1 MSKIGFKELS
11 LALVDKY
18 GLEREA
24 AEQFVEKMFD
34 VLSKGIETDRQVKVK
49 GLGTF
54 KVVPVASRKSVDVNT
69 GEPIVIEGRDK
80 VSFTPDSA
88 MRELVNR
95 PFSQFET
102 VPINDGVDFTAID
115 EHFANVEEGTEDI
128 IMTDNDET
136 VTEPITTDATKQDD
150 KMAETSEGEAASGAT
165 NVLGTQPDETASTK
179 NDETETTYGE
189 GIDDHSTHQGGTP
202 EETVVAA
209 ETVVSDNE
217 PIQTTEPMKPEE
229 SFTPVAPGSEPIEE
243 TTPNEANG
251 PSHPTEETTNDEK
264 DEVSESINDAAAP
277 TNATSEQ
284 TNEDQPR
291 PTSSTKTTAEM
302 VQTVSETERE
312 IDDARNQVIL
322 MQREMVRHNRFMR
335 WFLGISAFLLLAC
348 VASIFYLA
356 MQISQRDH
364 RIEHL
369 EAAAILASRTPQG
382 KAILNASVDS
392 AAVAQAKKDSL
403 EAARKLQEDEGARQK
418 MAEAEQAKAKQVE
431 QEASKRGAEQAE
443 RAKKED
449 AAKKANEAAAK
460 QKAQQAKPTEAKNN
474 SKEQN
479 KYNKDVRIRTGA
491 YTIIGID
498 RTVTA
503 KAGQTLAGISRTQLG
518 PGMECYIEA
527 VNPGRKQLK
536 AGDKVNIPKLKL
548 KKKN

>member
-1 MSKIGFKELS
+1 MSKIGFKGLS

-102 VPINDGVDFTAID
+102 VAINDGVDFTAID

-128 IMTDNDET
+128 FMTDNEETEAEPTTANAARTDEKL
-136 VTEPITTDATKQDD
+136 TET
-150 KMAETSEGEAASGAT
+150 AEDQPTLGMS
-165 NVLGTQPDETASTK
+165 NVQGTQQGELPSAE
-179 NDETETTYGE
+179 NDEAETTYGE
-189 GIDDHSTHQGGTP
+189 GIDDHSTQQGDAP
-202 EETVVAA
+202 EEMVVAA
-209 ETVVSDNE
+209 ETVVPDNE
-217 PIQTTEPMKPEE
+217 PIQTTEPMIPEE
-229 SFTPVAPGSEPIEE
+229 TSKPVATGSEPVEE

-251 PSHPTEETTNDEK
+251 PSLPTEETTNDEQN
-264 DEVSESINDAAAP
+264 EVSEPDNDASAP

-284 TNEDQPR
+284 TNEDQPH

-322 MQREMVRHNRFMR
+322 MQQEMVRHNRFMR

-348 VASIFYLA
+348 VAGIFYLA

-403 EAARKLQEDEGARQK
+403 EAARKLQEDEAARQK

-431 QEASKRGAEQAE
+431 QEANKRGAEQAE
-443 RAKKED
+443 RAKKEET
-449 AAKKANEAAAK
+449 AKKANEAAAR
-460 QKAQQAKPTEAKNN
+460 QKAQQAKPAEANN
-474 SKEQN
+474 AGKEQD

-491 YTIIGID
+491 YNIIGID

-503 KAGQTLAGISRTQLG
+503 KAGQTLEGISRTQLG

>member
-189 GIDDHSTHQGGTP
+189 GIDDPSTHQGGTP

-209 ETVVSDNE
+209 ETVVSDD
-217 PIQTTEPMKPEE
+217 
-229 SFTPVAPGSEPIEE
+229 EPIEE

-284 TNEDQPR
+284 TNENQPR

-322 MQREMVRHNRFMR
+322 MQQEMVRHNRFMR

-348 VASIFYLA
+348 VAGIFYLA

-431 QEASKRGAEQAE
+431 QEASKRGIEQAE
-443 RAKKED
+443 RAKKEE

>member
-1 MSKIGFKELS
+1 MSKIGFKGLS

-102 VPINDGVDFTAID
+102 VAINDGVDFTAID

-128 IMTDNDET
+128 FMTDNEETEAEPTTANAARTDEKL
-136 VTEPITTDATKQDD
+136 TET
-150 KMAETSEGEAASGAT
+150 AEDQPTLGMI
-165 NVLGTQPDETASTK
+165 NVQGTQQGELPSAE
-179 NDETETTYGE
+179 NDEAETTYGE
-189 GIDDHSTHQGGTP
+189 GIDDHSTQQGDAP
-202 EETVVAA
+202 EEMVVAA
-209 ETVVSDNE
+209 ETVVPDNE
-217 PIQTTEPMKPEE
+217 PIQTTEPMIPEE
-229 SFTPVAPGSEPIEE
+229 TSKPVATGSEPVEE

-251 PSHPTEETTNDEK
+251 PSLPTEETTNDEQN
-264 DEVSESINDAAAP
+264 EVSEPDNDASAP

-284 TNEDQPR
+284 TNEDQPH

-322 MQREMVRHNRFMR
+322 MQQEMVRHNRFMR

-348 VASIFYLA
+348 VAGIFYLA

-403 EAARKLQEDEGARQK
+403 EAARKLQEDEAARQK

-431 QEASKRGAEQAE
+431 QEANKRGAEQAE
-443 RAKKED
+443 RAKKEET
-449 AAKKANEAAAK
+449 AKKANEAAAR
-460 QKAQQAKPTEAKNN
+460 QKAQQAKPAEANN
-474 SKEQN
+474 AGKEQD

-491 YTIIGID
+491 YNIIGID

-503 KAGQTLAGISRTQLG
+503 KAGQTLEGISRTQLG

>member
-102 VPINDGVDFTAID
+102 VAINDGVDFTAID
-115 EHFANVEEGTEDI
+115 EHFANVEEGTENI
-128 IMTDNDET
+128 FMTDNEET
-136 VTEPITTDATKQDD
+136 EAEPTTA
-150 KMAETSEGEAASGAT
+150 
-165 NVLGTQPDETASTK
+165 NVSGTQQDETAWAKSGE
-179 NDETETTYGE
+179 NETTYGE
-189 GIDDHSTHQGGTP
+189 GIDDHSTHEGDAP

-229 SFTPVAPGSEPIEE
+229 TSKPVATGSEPVEE

-251 PSHPTEETTNDEK
+251 PSLPTEETTNDEQN
-264 DEVSESINDAAAP
+264 EVSEHDNDAAAP
-277 TNATSEQ
+277 TNATSDQ
-284 TNEDQPR
+284 TNEEQPH
-291 PTSSTKTTAEM
+291 PTSSAKTTAEM

-322 MQREMVRHNRFMR
+322 MQQEMVRHNRFMR

-348 VASIFYLA
+348 VAGIFYLA

-369 EAAAILASRTPQG
+369 ESAAILASRTPQG

-403 EAARKLQEDEGARQK
+403 EAARKLQEDEAARQK

-431 QEASKRGAEQAE
+431 QEATKRGAEQAE
-443 RAKKED
+443 RAKKEET
-449 AAKKANEAAAK
+449 AKKANEAAAR
-460 QKAQQAKPTEAKNN
+460 QKAQQAKPAEANN
-474 SKEQN
+474 AGKEQD

-491 YTIIGID
+491 YNIIGID

-503 KAGQTLAGISRTQLG
+503 KAGQTLEGISRTQFG